1 MLLLLLLQRPLRLLL
16 VHERVLW
23 VLLQVPLELLL
34 LVLPRLGLLLLLLKW
49 LLLRRLWLVEW
60 LPQQVQLL
68 RLGLLRPVQP

>member
-23 VLLQVPLELLL
+23 TLLQLPLELLL